1 MKTKKI
7 WAILCSS
14 LLFAMLLSGCFPFSL
29 FPNSSESSNIGII
42 GGADGPTAVYVAV
55 GQETNS
61 DNVMQ
66 NDDFFSNFDFDDLDY
81 DNASDDNYDDYDEI
95 ETDFDDI
102 FDDSSDEYYDDDNPD
117 YDSLV
122 NRIGSAETGYVDVPS
137 DFVPFYDVAGL
148 APGTIQYSD
157 ASMLNIFTLMYFDE
171 TTIDPYSFAFHLMEQ
186 LSNDSSVDQTSV
198 TGAIAELDD
207 LEAYQV
213 YCYYPDDDVFVVT
226 WTFDSPDDEYTHYL
240 SVEFTSDNFHLFE
253 MMEDTYHLAY

>member
-7 WAILCSS
+7 WAMLCST
-14 LLFAMLLSGCFPFSL
+14 LLFAMLLSGCIPFPL
-29 FPNSSESSNIGII
+29 FPNSSESNNIGII
-42 GGADGPTAVYVAV
+42 GGADGPTAVYIAE
-55 GQETNS
+55 QESNS
-61 DNVMQ
+61 ANAME
-66 NDDFFSNFDFDDLDY
+66 NDDVFSNFNFDDLDY
-81 DNASDDNYDDYDEI
+81 DDANDNNYD
-95 ETDFDDI
+95 
-102 FDDSSDEYYDDDNPD
+102 D